1 MKNIGTFLLY
11 FVISIAILV
20 LSVVGINTGNGMDN
34 FVFWFILQ
42 LCFTIIFFI
51 AIFVK
56 EIIKPSN
63 DIDANVKNAPEEF
76 KKILNYMQERNL
88 LDSEASRI
96 KLYILSRIRLM
107 SITILVIAFVIVFGS
122 EGDIE
127 GDFLKYTLFAGIGAD
142 RKSVV

>member
-96 KLYILSRIRLM
+96 KLYILSRI
-107 SITILVIAFVIVFGS
+107 
-122 EGDIE
+122 
-127 GDFLKYTLFAGIGAD
+127 
-142 RKSVV
+142 

>member
-76 KKILNYMQERNL
+76 KKTFIDSLLNEDGKLKNEK
-88 LDSEASRI
+88 DSE
-96 KLYILSRIRLM
+96 IL
-107 SITILVIAFVIVFGS
+107 
-122 EGDIE
+122 
-127 GDFLKYTLFAGIGAD
+127 K
-142 RKSVV
+142 